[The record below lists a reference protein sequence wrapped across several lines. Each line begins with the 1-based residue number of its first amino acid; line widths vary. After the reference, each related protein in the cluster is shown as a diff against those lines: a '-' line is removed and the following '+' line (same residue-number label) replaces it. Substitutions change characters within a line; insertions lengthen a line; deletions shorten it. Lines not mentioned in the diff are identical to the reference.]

1 VKFIMHALVYKP
13 FLPPLALTLAAAASR
28 WLETPPLL
36 YWMLLGGVF
45 AAWVWTAWKVGG
57 VLSAHQAEERRRFE
71 RAAQGAKEL
80 EQLSV
85 NLAGDAQ
92 GVEKEIARVRGLI
105 QGAARELA
113 ASFES
118 MNKQARGQEAA
129 LAQILSQTGDDAHGA
144 GVQQFAHQAGKL
156 LENLVDLLAE
166 ATRQSGAS
174 VQLIDAMVKHFDAIF
189 ELLGDVKTIADQ
201 TNLLA
206 LNAAIEAARAGEAGR
221 GFAVV
226 AEEVRNLSERSNNFN
241 EQIRK
246 LVSSSKDAIATVR
259 DSVGAM
265 AARDT
270 NSSEHARAE
279 VGQLLNR
286 MQGVDRMLGQG
297 MREVSSA
304 GEQIGRAVAQ
314 AVRCLQFEDISV
326 QALAAADK
334 HAQRLVQIQAETTRL
349 ICGQVPAALAAA
361 DHSNDAA
368 ALGDWRVAPHKPVA
382 QVSLQEGT
390 VELF

>member
-1 VKFIMHALVYKP
+1 
-13 FLPPLALTLAAAASR
+13 
-28 WLETPPLL
+28 
-36 YWMLLGGVF
+36 
-45 AAWVWTAWKVGG
+45 
-57 VLSAHQAEERRRFE
+57 
-71 RAAQGAKEL
+71 
-80 EQLSV
+80 
-85 NLAGDAQ
+85 
-92 GVEKEIARVRGLI
+92 
-105 QGAARELA
+105 
-113 ASFES
+113 

-129 LAQILSQTGDDAHGA
+129 LAQILSQTGDDARGA

-156 LENLVDLLAE
+156 LESLVDVLAE

-246 LVSSSKDAIATVR
+246 LVSSSKEAIATVR

-270 NSSEHARAE
+270 NASQQARSE
-279 VGQLLNR
+279 VGRLLNG
-286 MQGVDRMLGQG
+286 MQGVDRMLSQG

-314 AVRCLQFEDISV
+314 AVRCLQFEDITV

-334 HAQRLVQIQAETTRL
+334 HAQRLVQIQAETARVV
-349 ICGQVPAALAAA
+349 CGQVPAALTAV
-361 DHSNDAA
+361 HRGDAV
-368 ALGDWRVAPHKPVA
+368 ALGDWRVVPHKPVT

>member
-1 VKFIMHALVYKP
+1 MKFLMHALVYKP
-13 FLPPLALTLAAAASR
+13 FFPPLALTLAAAASR
-28 WLETPPLL
+28 WMETPPML
-36 YWMLLGGVF
+36 YWLLLGGVL
-45 AAWVWTAWKVGG
+45 AAWLWTAWKVGG
-57 VLSAHQAEERRRFE
+57 VLSAHQAGERRRQE
-71 RAAQGAKEL
+71 LAAQRGKDLEL
-80 EQLSV
+80 LSAH
-85 NLAGDAQ
+85 LAGDVQ

-105 QGAARELA
+105 QGAARELSG
-113 ASFES
+113 SFEA
-118 MNKQARGQEAA
+118 MNKHARCQEDA
-129 LAQILSQTGDDAHGA
+129 LAQMLSQAGEGAHGT
-144 GVQQFAHQAGKL
+144 GVQQFAHEAGKL
-156 LENLVDLLAE
+156 LENLVDVLSE

-189 ELLGDVKTIADQ
+189 ELLGDVRTIADQ

-265 AARDT
+265 AVRDT
-270 NSSEHARAE
+270 NASQAARNE
-279 VGQLLNR
+279 VGQLLAR
-286 MQGVDRMLGQG
+286 MQGVDRTLGQG
-297 MREVSSA
+297 MREVSAS

-314 AVRCLQFEDISV
+314 AVRCLQFEDITV

-334 HAQRLVQIQAETTRL
+334 HAQRLVLMQSETARL
-349 ICGQVPAALAAA
+349 LTGQVPAVLAAA
-361 DHSNDAA
+361 GRGDPA
-368 ALGDWRVAPHKPVA
+368 ALGDWRSVPHKPVT
-382 QVSLQEGT
+382 QMSLQEGT